1 MDVVFF
7 CVDGVGA
14 RESLI
19 ELVTRVASPHVENRA
34 ALHPALHA
42 QNCHGA
48 HLLPLRCV
56 HGVPPTAAVR
66 NSPRLPFARLRT
78 CPEGSTQDLTE
89 PRANASTRPT
99 AMSSTAKLFSSP
111 GFGHIDPS
119 VERGQLRKEI
129 DAAMNRVDK
138 LLKNTSIEA
147 AERIQRIEDLKDEIN
162 QKKARIAEIKAA
174 ARDASRAP
182 TPPATP
188 RELAPVAPPG
198 SRSPRPVPVRVG
210 PPGHTQPWSPDR
222 AKALKT

>member
-1 MDVVFF
+1 M
-7 CVDGVGA
+7 
-14 RESLI
+14 
-19 ELVTRVASPHVENRA
+19 A
-34 ALHPALHA
+34 A
-42 QNCHGA
+42 
-48 HLLPLRCV
+48 
-56 HGVPPTAAVR
+56 
-66 NSPRLPFARLRT
+66 
-78 CPEGSTQDLTE
+78 
-89 PRANASTRPT
+89 
-99 AMSSTAKLFSSP
+99 SSTAKLFSSP

-129 DAAMNRVDK
+129 DAAMSRVDK
-138 LLKNTSIEA
+138 LLKNTTIEA

-174 ARDASRAP
+174 ARAASAP

-198 SRSPRPVPVRVG
+198 ARSPRPVVPVRVG

>member
-1 MDVVFF
+1 M
-7 CVDGVGA
+7 
-14 RESLI
+14 
-19 ELVTRVASPHVENRA
+19 
-34 ALHPALHA
+34 
-42 QNCHGA
+42 HGA
-48 HLLPLRCV
+48 
-56 HGVPPTAAVR
+56 PPTAAVR
-66 NSPRLPFARLRT
+66 RPPRQPFVRLRDRLWDL
-78 CPEGSTQDLTE
+78 CPEGQH
-89 PRANASTRPT
+89 PRPHRAAARELAPPRTLSTRDHNGRT
-99 AMSSTAKLFSSP
+99 MSSTAKLFSSP

-138 LLKNTSIEA
+138 LLKNSNIEA
-147 AERIQRIEDLKDEIN
+147 AERIQRVEDLKDEIN

-174 ARDASRAP
+174 ARAASAP
-182 TPPATP
+182 APPATP

>member
-1 MDVVFF
+1 M
-7 CVDGVGA
+7 
-14 RESLI
+14 
-19 ELVTRVASPHVENRA
+19 A
-34 ALHPALHA
+34 A
-42 QNCHGA
+42 
-48 HLLPLRCV
+48 
-56 HGVPPTAAVR
+56 
-66 NSPRLPFARLRT
+66 
-78 CPEGSTQDLTE
+78 
-89 PRANASTRPT
+89 
-99 AMSSTAKLFSSP
+99 SSTAKLFSSP

-129 DAAMNRVDK
+129 DAAMSRVDK
-138 LLKNTSIEA
+138 LLKNTNIEA

-162 QKKARIAEIKAA
+162 QKKARIAEIKDA
-174 ARDASRAP
+174 ARKASRAP